1 VDVGSSDARRDPENR
16 ASRETLQELDCGAQ
30 LGCQSDKG
38 VVEHTLRKNPT
49 SIIFFD
55 HGLLDEFENRGRVLF
70 LC

>member
-1 VDVGSSDARRDPENR
+1 MTLGETPRIELVGK
-16 ASRETLQELDCGAQ
+16 LQELYCGAQ
-30 LGCQSDKG
+30 LGRQSNKG

-55 HGLLDEFENRGRVLF
+55 HGLLDEFENRDRVLF